1 MKQKQTK
8 CYCGHTTYCDCGPE
22 ELEILEVPMPIE
34 KNKIMGILKK
44 IKNELN
50 ECYEYYDRF
59 WFGGLLEPIIIWFTI
74 FLIFLI

>member
-1 MKQKQTK
+1 MKT
-8 CYCGHTTYCDCGPE
+8 
-22 ELEILEVPMPIE
+22 
-34 KNKIMGILKK
+34 LKK